1 MPDRNISNLSITLAR
16 LPHHLY
22 QSSHNGAVHIAQ
34 RLMGLG
40 DMYMNYTRC
49 MPEESLVLTITS
61 VDRVLLHYVFPVQFV
76 LGVLGNALNLW
87 VLSSEHMR
95 NRANDLLAAVS
106 FADLTFLIL
115 MLPHSLATFYV
126 LERDLNFRFVYL
138 YWKQNLAALANWMS
152 ACAIW
157 SAFLAHIAI
166 LLILAVS
173 IERFLVIKSP
183 LRSRIYWKRKVKFSI
198 FAVIFLSTGEMC
210 ILMTVSFEGLLT
222 VYHHF
227 AYDCELV
234 YMCSGTQLSQACYS
248 AALEGHPV
256 SWMDSNVVYTPPL
269 KRYYIRISTIG
280 NAVMVVFVPIVV
292 VVLLNVLL
300 IRQLHMNKNVLQ
312 GEGPINYTAINNY
325 MRQKRRVTVTV
336 VAIALCFSLTQGPSA
351 IMVLWELLD
360 GYAQQSAHFY
370 TIFSITNCLVISGK
384 TINFILFCL
393 SSIHFRNKCF
403 MLFFRKFPNVSC
415 YLFEFNR
422 LPLMQL
428 YIIFI
433 HLSQTFIGERMLRQN
448 STFRGSISSS
458 CRRGSHNNGEP
469 KQQKFVTELLP
480 LAETPA

>member
-1 MPDRNISNLSITLAR
+1 MIRNSRQGGNITA
-16 LPHHLY
+16 
-22 QSSHNGAVHIAQ
+22 SDKS
-34 RLMGLG
+34 

-152 ACAIW
+152 ACAICGTQLSQACY
-157 SAFLAHIAI
+157 SAALEGHPVSWMDSNVVYTPPLKRYYIRISTIGNAVMRMVSAKYTSNQDSFLY
-166 LLILAVS
+166 L
-173 IERFLVIKSP
+173 RFHL
-183 LRSRIYWKRKVKFSI
+183 
-198 FAVIFLSTGEMC
+198 
-210 ILMTVSFEGLLT
+210 
-222 VYHHF
+222 
-227 AYDCELV
+227 
-234 YMCSGTQLSQACYS
+234 MCSGTQLSQACYS

-312 GEGPINYTAINNY
+312 REGPINYTAIDNY

-370 TIFSITNCLVISGK
+370 TIFSITNCL
-384 TINFILFCL
+384 
-393 SSIHFRNKCF
+393 
-403 MLFFRKFPNVSC
+403 
-415 YLFEFNR
+415 
-422 LPLMQL
+422 
-428 YIIFI
+428 
-433 HLSQTFIGERMLRQN
+433 LSQTFIGERMLRQN
-448 STFRGSISSS
+448 SMFRGSISSS